1 MQLVTMHIGRE
12 NVIAL
17 VAKYEV
23 ELFLP
28 LLTKV
33 AKLLMLSNGAKFEN
47 IETQVYSKKLFSTTT
62 TNANTYMDLVSKEL
76 IGYH

>member
-1 MQLVTMHIGRE
+1 MQLVTTYIGRE

-47 IETQVYSKKLFSTTT
+47 IETQMYSKKLFSTTT
-62 TNANTYMDLVSKEL
+62 TIVGTLTTL
-76 IGYH
+76 QQYHL

>member
-1 MQLVTMHIGRE
+1 M
-12 NVIAL
+12 
-17 VAKYEV
+17 
-23 ELFLP
+23 FLP

>member
-1 MQLVTMHIGRE
+1 
-12 NVIAL
+12 
-17 VAKYEV
+17 
-23 ELFLP
+23 
-28 LLTKV
+28 
-33 AKLLMLSNGAKFEN
+33 MLSNGAKFEN